1 MECDLLIKGGTILDG
16 TSNPG
21 FKGTLAI
28 NATLLGGMVIA
39 GSDDR
44 VAGVARKVGRR
55 HDSSRGE

>member
-28 NATLLGGMVIA
+28 KVATSTRLFQGQ
-39 GSDDR
+39 
-44 VAGVARKVGRR
+44 
-55 HDSSRGE
+55 SRGGRPVREIHTPTNMGN